1 MSRRINTN
9 DFEIGINRYAL
20 TSQLGPVG
28 EKFVTVW
35 THGCCRNCPG
45 CIAEGWNRT
54 KEPRLTVSP
63 DILAEMLLMEYGT
76 LDGVVL
82 SGGEPFLWSAAL
94 SEMIACLDESEEKR
108 MGVMI
113 YTGYSYDELKE
124 LAKDKDDVAS
134 LLARADIIVD
144 GSYIKSLDN
153 SEAFRGSS
161 NQRLIFLTDRYNEG
175 DIVRDAKRAVT
186 LEINCD
192 ETSMSG
198 IPSEADKNIW
208 NSIIKSKL

>member
-9 DFEIGINRYAL
+9 DYEIGINRYAL
-20 TSQLGPVG
+20 ASQLGPVG

-35 THGCCRNCPG
+35 THGCCRNCLG

-54 KEPRLTVSP
+54 EDPRLTVSP

-82 SGGEPFLWSAAL
+82 SGGEPFLWAAAL
-94 SEMIACLDESEEKR
+94 SEMITCLDESVENR
-108 MGVMI
+108 IGVMI
-113 YTGYSYDELKE
+113 YTGYSYDELKM
-124 LAKDKDDVAS
+124 LAKKDDDVAA
-134 LLARADIIVD
+134 LLARSDIIVD

-153 SEAFRGSS
+153 GETFRGSS
-161 NQRLIFLTDRYNEG
+161 NQRLIFLTDRYSEG
-175 DIVRDAKRAVT
+175 DIVRDAKRSVT

-198 IPSEADKNIW
+198 IPSEADKSIW
-208 NSIIKSKL
+208 NSIINSKS

>member
-1 MSRRINTN
+1 
-9 DFEIGINRYAL
+9 
-20 TSQLGPVG
+20 
-28 EKFVTVW
+28 
-35 THGCCRNCPG
+35 
-45 CIAEGWNRT
+45 
-54 KEPRLTVSP
+54 
-63 DILAEMLLMEYGT
+63 MEYGT